1 MLRLVRAA
9 AKFISMLPN
18 DRLSP
23 ETTSEREGFVHPYS
37 IQGGVSEVK
46 VQFILRDFETEK
58 LTEYAQLLQKT
69 GDALEML
76 IPGIEVHVETC
87 VQYRN
92 MAAAIRKSP
101 RAIELAE
108 RAYLDLGFS
117 SQRDSIRGGTDGA
130 LMSELGLPTPNLSIG
145 QYNIHS
151 VREFASLDN
160 MTQAAQH
167 IVRLMELWSEAQTDL
182 PL

>member
-1 MLRLVRAA
+1 M
-9 AKFISMLPN
+9 
-18 DRLSP
+18 
-23 ETTSEREGFVHPYS
+23 
-37 IQGGVSEVK
+37 
-46 VQFILRDFETEK
+46 FILRDFETEK

-69 GDALEML
+69 GDAIEML

-108 RAYLDLGFS
+108 LAYLHLGFPS
-117 SQRDSIRGGTDGA
+117 RRDSIRGGTDGA
-130 LMSELGLPTPNLSIG
+130 LMSELGLPTPNLSVG

-151 VREFASLDN
+151 IREFASLDY

-167 IVRLMELWSEAQTDL
+167 IVRLMEHWSDDGMEL